1 MIMVLEGDVFMQAK
15 GNTYLYIAG
24 IFEILLGVLTLG
36 LIFYAM
42 TMNNSASI
50 KVFGTY
56 PKDMPSLQLLG
67 IYIQI
72 GLQIIAGLLGIL
84 FANKREKYK
93 ICQLLALF
101 LLGILIYNYILMEVN
116 AQAMIS
122 AFVSVIPPLL
132 YYMGASRNKDTLLK

>member
-15 GNTYLYIAG
+15 GKTYLYIAG

-72 GLQIIAGLLGIL
+72 GLQIIAGLLGI
-84 FANKREKYK
+84 FSKM
-93 ICQLLALF
+93 ALMRF
-101 LLGILIYNYILMEVN
+101 MSSFGRR
-116 AQAMIS
+116 S
-122 AFVSVIPPLL
+122 
-132 YYMGASRNKDTLLK
+132 